1 MPPSRRLDADRLAAA
16 YERDDAVG
24 AARRPRPGGR
34 RRRRPGRGRWLVPP
48 KPAAPPR
55 GEHRGAGRAA
65 PSNCRAAGKR
75 PGSAP
80 PSDALKRAFGILRRE
95 RTGDEAPPAP
105 ALKAIERRG
114 WEVVDPSATRLLRA
128 DRRARAWVVPAPDV
142 APMPSIVGRGAA
154 ASVRD
159 QARTRARARA
169 RGRARGRAGGPPRSW
184 RRPSRARGL
193 VVASVGRAPGG
204 GGGALRIY
212 SPGSRRRPSTRAPAR
227 TATWP
232 ASPGWLPTAS
242 RPCSSSRPTAVRRGP
257 SARQRLRL
265 RAPARPAPTRAISSE
280 RPPAAR
286 RTCSRCPR
294 WPCSPTSADAA
305 PTALGTP

>member
-169 RGRARGRAGGPPRSW
+169 RARARGRARGRAGGPP
-184 RRPSRARGL
+184 A
-193 VVASVGRAPGG
+193 VVAA
-204 GGGALRIY
+204 AKLRE
-212 SPGSRRRPSTRAPAR
+212 GSRRRVRRSRAGRGRRRAADLQPGLAPPSVDPCAGANRDMAGVSGMAPDGVEAVFVIAADGSATGAECTT
-227 TATWP
+227 TAT
-232 ASPGWLPTAS
+232 
-242 RPCSSSRPTAVRRGP
+242 P
-257 SARQRLRL
+257 S
-265 RAPARPAPTRAISSE
+265 
-280 RPPAAR
+280 
-286 RTCSRCPR
+286 CSRSPR
-294 WPCSPTSADAA
+294 ADSRY
-305 PTALGTP
+305 LV